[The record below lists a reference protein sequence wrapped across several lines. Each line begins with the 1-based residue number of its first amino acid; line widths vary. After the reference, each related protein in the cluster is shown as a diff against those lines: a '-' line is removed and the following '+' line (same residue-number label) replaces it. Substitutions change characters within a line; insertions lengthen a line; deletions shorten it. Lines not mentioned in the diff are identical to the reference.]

1 MAAPAKTTD
10 AAILTAARA
19 LLEARGREA
28 LTMQAVA
35 EAVGVRP
42 PSLYK
47 RFRDREALI
56 EALERDTLARLGA
69 VLAAAD
75 AGRPDPRAALDAQA
89 RAFRRF
95 AAENPRAYAQIYG
108 ADSIRTPQTDA
119 ARREAVAPAIARLVA
134 LVGEAR
140 ALAAARTLT
149 AYLHGFVSIETA
161 ALFRLGGDVDAAF
174 DEGITLILDGIM
186 NAGETRS

>member
-1 MAAPAKTTD
+1 MAAPAKTSDIAILD
-10 AAILTAARA
+10 AARG

-28 LTMQAVA
+28 LTMQSVA
-35 EAVGVRP
+35 DAVGVRP

-56 EALERDTLARLGA
+56 EAVERDTLARLGA
-69 VLAAAD
+69 TLAAAD
-75 AGRPDPRAALDAQA
+75 AGQADPRAALEAQA
-89 RAFRRF
+89 RAFRLF

-108 ADSIRTPQTDA
+108 ADSIRTPQTDI
-119 ARREAVAPAIARLVA
+119 ARRDAVAPAIGRLVA
-134 LVGEAR
+134 LVGEER

-161 ALFRLGGDVDAAF
+161 GLFRLGGDVDEAF
-174 DEGITLILDGIM
+174 EEGIGLVLDGIT
-186 NAGETRS
+186 TRREPRP